1 MRRMGTP
8 AEALFWQVN
17 TKLTLIISVNGS
29 FISVKR
35 TDALESHCFVTQVT
49 LAGSFFC

>member
-1 MRRMGTP
+1 MRRPGTP

-17 TKLTLIISVNGS
+17 SKLTLIISVNSS

-35 TDALESHCFVTQVT
+35 PETALLLS
-49 LAGSFFC
+49 